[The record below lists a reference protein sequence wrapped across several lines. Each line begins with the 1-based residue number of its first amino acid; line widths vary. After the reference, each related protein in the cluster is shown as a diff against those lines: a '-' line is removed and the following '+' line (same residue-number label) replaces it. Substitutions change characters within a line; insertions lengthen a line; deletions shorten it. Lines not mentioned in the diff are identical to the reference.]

1 MFLGLAIAIE
11 VRNKFG
17 QLKDSR
23 VTDWT
28 RQDVL
33 LIKYR
38 NHAQG
43 MSSLWC
49 HYRRPAGPHRHKI

>member
-33 LIKYR
+33 LIK
-38 NHAQG
+38 
-43 MSSLWC
+43 
-49 HYRRPAGPHRHKI
+49 